1 VKIKSSPATV
11 IAKAGLK
18 TRKARAGKPELVQ
31 GIIRCFAT
39 LFRGRTMTQRTTLA
53 ALRRSFIL
61 LAITIS
67 FFACSDSN
75 PDTDEISSSSEIPSS
90 SSETPSS
97 SSDTDEISSSSET
110 PSSSSEINSLLLN
123 FTSDYVTG
131 LLRWMN
137 TNSASLSSGQKLFDQ
152 DSKVFANG
160 KDIFVLERIDWG
172 TTNTLSCI
180 QADKIEDGTPPIQK
194 SLESGS
200 TPYEVAVAGSTGY
213 IALYDLDYVQT
224 FDINTCALGEK
235 IDLPIE
241 YANAS
246 SIKANGNELL
256 VVAQRL
262 ENFSATKPGLLIIM
276 NATTKELIDT
286 VQLNFYNPIASV
298 LSNGKLYVSSVD
310 DYFSFANAGVEV
322 VDLATRS
329 SEVLVTGA
337 QLGGGAQYIT
347 LDETNQILYT
357 SVYVGYR
364 MAAEDPENPVKPV
377 ILSNKSV
384 GSALPSIED
393 ATELVFDGE
402 TGRLFIADRGFNTG
416 GLKVYDTDTQIT
428 ATIEG
433 SSALPP
439 YSLAI
444 ARW

>member
-1 VKIKSSPATV
+1 
-11 IAKAGLK
+11 
-18 TRKARAGKPELVQ
+18 
-31 GIIRCFAT
+31 
-39 LFRGRTMTQRTTLA
+39 MTQRTTLA
-53 ALRRSFIL
+53 VLRHSFTL

-67 FFACSDSN
+67 FLACSDSN
-75 PDTDEISSSSEIPSS
+75 
-90 SSETPSS
+90 
-97 SSDTDEISSSSET
+97 SDTDEISSSSET
-110 PSSSSEINSLLLN
+110 PSSSSETLSSSSEINSLLLN
-123 FTSDYVTG
+123 FTSDYATG

-137 TNSASLSSGQKLFDQ
+137 TDSTSLSSGQKLFDQ

-172 TTNTLSCI
+172 AINNLSCI
-180 QADKIEDGTPPIQK
+180 QADKIEEGTPPIQK
-194 SLESGS
+194 SLEAGS
-200 TPYEVAVAGSTGY
+200 NPYEVAVAGSTGY

-224 FDINTCALGEK
+224 FDVNTCALGEK

-262 ENFSATKPGLLIIM
+262 EAFSATKPGLLIIM

-329 SEVLVTGA
+329 SEILATST
-337 QLGGGAQYIT
+337 QLGGGAQYIA
-347 LDETNQILYT
+347 LDEANQVLYT

-364 MAAEDPENPVKPV
+364 MAAEDPENPVIPV
-377 ILSNKSV
+377 ILSSKSV

-393 ATELVFDGE
+393 ATELVFDSE
-402 TGRLFIADRGFNTG
+402 TGKLFIADRGFNTG
-416 GLKVYDTDTQIT
+416 GLKVYDTGTQTTT
-428 ATIEG
+428 AIDG
-433 SSALPP
+433 SSVLPP
-439 YSLAI
+439 SSLAI